1 MENMLNEI
9 ILGNWGGIRLNAK
22 IDEELKDIILAI
34 QYNDHGDDFL
44 LIRTKK
50 NTYEYGWW
58 LNRKHEPEYD
68 DLYNGKCDWE
78 GRFVRRPE
86 LFHKFD
92 YRCRLSNEIYRKF
105 YDNFEKDY
113 FRNKNLNNNADMAQR
128 KFDRFIR
135 YMEQIEHR
143 GVIYH
148 ADDYKQELMI
158 YLVQH
163 NISTKENIAKLDKVK
178 WNSRINGSD
187 GIAGKRLYECDRLYG
202 DSIKFIYYK
211 GKEMDVSK
219 VKKKF
224 DTDEWGAETFSLS
237 FKQFK

>member
-1 MENMLNEI
+1 MENMFNEI
-9 ILGNWGGIRLNAK
+9 ILGNWGGIRLNAN
-22 IDEELKDIILAI
+22 IDEELKDVNLAI

-44 LIRTKK
+44 LIRTKE

-58 LNRKHEPEYD
+58 LNRKNEPEYD
-68 DLYNGKCDWE
+68 DLYNGKYDWKN
-78 GRFVRRPE
+78 RFVRRPE
-86 LFHKFD
+86 LFHKVD
-92 YRCRLSNEIYRKF
+92 DKCRLSNEIYRKF
-105 YDNFEKDY
+105 DDDFKKDY
-113 FRNKNLNNNADMAQR
+113 FWNKNLNDNADMAQR

-148 ADDYKQELMI
+148 ADDYEQKLMR
-158 YLVQH
+158 YLEQH
-163 NISTKENIAKLDKVK
+163 NISMKENNDKLKKVK
-178 WNSRINGSD
+178 WNNRINGSD
-187 GIAGKRLYECDRLYG
+187 GIAGKKLYDDERLYG

-224 DTDEWGAETFSLS
+224 VIDEWGVETFGLSL
-237 FKQFK
+237 KQFK